1 VGIQCVDCVKE
12 AAAAQRPV
20 RSRLGLKVASG
31 PPVVTYALVALNVAA
46 YLYGLSLGTGVLFS
60 KWGLW
65 PHYDATHPHP
75 YGGTE
80 WWRWIS
86 DGFVHV
92 SILHIGMNMFVLV
105 MFGRQVEML
114 LGRMRFIVLYAV
126 SLLGSSALVAVLGD
140 SGSVNGGASGA
151 IYGLIAGYV
160 AIAMTLRLPVQSLV
174 LQAGAW
180 LVIGFFVPGLSW
192 QGHLGGAL
200 TGWVVTAVI
209 LRLAS
214 RGGASGAP
222 SP

>member
-1 VGIQCVDCVKE
+1 VGIQCVDCVKT

-31 PPVVTYALVALNVAA
+31 PPVMTYGLVALNVVA
-46 YLYGLSLGTGVLFS
+46 YLYGMSLKPGQLFS
-60 KWGLW
+60 AWGLW
-65 PHYDATHPHP
+65 PHYDAQNPYM

-86 DGFVHV
+86 DGFVHENL
-92 SILHIGMNMFVLV
+92 LHIGMNMFVLV

-114 LGRMRFIVLYAV
+114 LGRARFAILYGA
-126 SLLGSSALVAVLGD
+126 SLLGSSALVAILGAT
-140 SGSVNGGASGA
+140 GSVHGGASGA
-151 IYGLIAGYV
+151 IFGLIAGYV
-160 AIAMTLRLPVQSLV
+160 AIAMTLHLPVQSLV

-180 LVIGFFVPGLSW
+180 LVVGFFLRLSW

-200 TGWVVTAVI
+200 TGWVVTMLI

-214 RGGASGAP
+214 RQTAP
-222 SP
+222 K